1 MLRNLWR
8 DIQWSFRSIPLLLKE
23 WISFYLSFTE
33 RFTEFW
39 KEKSV
44 SEKVLFIVVTLQLL
58 FSLSTWIE
66 YTIHLGG
73 EETESIRVSSNFYFI
88 FLSAGVFFFGSFWR
102 SHWLGSFL
110 LSVQFLLGLG
120 ALAGV
125 FFPESFFVSFLR
137 EDDYVFSWKF
147 YAFLGAWSFATLL
160 SLKLFF
166 VERISVCFK
175 SRRAT

>member
-8 DIQWSFRSIPLLLKE
+8 DVQWSLRSVPLLLRE
-23 WISFYLSFTE
+23 WLTFYLSFTG

-44 SEKVLFIVVTLQLL
+44 SEKALFVAVTLQLL

-73 EETESIRVSSNFYFI
+73 EETEGLRVSSNFYFI

-102 SHWLGSFL
+102 SHWLGSLL

-120 ALAGV
+120 ALAGI
-125 FFPESFFVSFLR
+125 FFPEAFFVSFLR
-137 EDDYVFSWKF
+137 EEDYVFSWKF
-147 YAFLGAWSFATLL
+147 YAFLGAWGITTLL
-160 SLKLFF
+160 SLNQFF
-166 VERISVCFK
+166 QK
-175 SRRAT
+175 D

>member
-23 WISFYLSFTE
+23 WFAFYLSFTE

-66 YTIHLGG
+66 YTIRLGG
-73 EETESIRVSSNFYFI
+73 EETEGIRVSSNFYFI

-147 YAFLGAWSFATLL
+147 YAFLGAWSFTTLL

-166 VERISVCFK
+166 EK
-175 SRRAT
+175 E

>member
-8 DIQWSFRSIPLLLKE
+8 DVQWGFRSIPLIARE
-23 WISFYLSFTE
+23 WFTFYLSFSG

-39 KEKSV
+39 KEKST
-44 SEKVLFIVVTLQLL
+44 SEKILFVAVTFQLL

-66 YTIHLGG
+66 YTINLGG
-73 EETESIRVSSNFYFI
+73 EETEGLRVSSNFYFI

-102 SHWLGSFL
+102 SHWLGSLL

-120 ALAGV
+120 ALAGI
-125 FFPESFFVSFLR
+125 FFPEAFFVSFLK
-137 EDDYVFSWKF
+137 EADYVFSWKF
-147 YAFLGAWSFATLL
+147 YAFLGAWGFTTLL

-166 VERISVCFK
+166 EK
-175 SRRAT
+175 D